1 MKKRSTI
8 YCILFLIITTCFNDK
23 SIYASDELSASMITA
38 SISEN
43 PDDEEIIQVLKT
55 KYKLEKSDAKITKE
69 VIESIEGKSKNDNKE
84 QDSFLG
90 IQYYDDDF
98 LKLLFR
104 FSFNLLAILIIVRM
118 IYYPIAKRKD
128 YLFTYIMISILVFF
142 ICFTLKKFELGL
154 GMALGLFAIFGII
167 RYRTDPIPIK
177 EMTYLFIVIGISVIN
192 ALSNKKM
199 SYAELLLTNSIIIFA
214 TYGMERLWLLRH
226 ESRKVIT
233 YEKIDMIIPENH
245 ELLKTDLEKRT
256 GLSISRFEIG
266 KINFLNDTVQIFI
279 YYYKD
284 DQVGDFKDEGISS
297 EN

>member
-1 MKKRSTI
+1 MKKRSTLYI
-8 YCILFLIITTCFNDK
+8 IILFLITISSNHNP
-23 SIYASDELSASMITA
+23 IYASDNLTASFTA
-38 SISEN
+38 SISED
-43 PDDEEIIQVLKT
+43 PDEDEIIQVLKN
-55 KYKLEKSDAKITKE
+55 KHKAEKSDAKITKDI
-69 VIESIEGKSKNDNKE
+69 IESLEKKEADDNDKN
-84 QDSFLG
+84 SFLG
-90 IQYYDDDF
+90 VQYYDDDF

-199 SYAELLLTNSIIIFA
+199 SYAELMLTNTIIIFA

-233 YEKIDMIIPENH
+233 YEKIDMIVPENH
-245 ELLKTDLEKRT
+245 EKLKADLELRT
-256 GLSISRFEIG
+256 GLAISRFEIG
-266 KINFLNDTVQIFI
+266 KINFLNDTVQVFI

-284 DQVGDFKDEGISS
+284 DQTGDFKDEGIS
-297 EN
+297 NDN

>member
-1 MKKRSTI
+1 MKNKRTL
-8 YCILFLIITTCFNDK
+8 YFLLLLLFVSPLEGKLVLATNGQDNLISN
-23 SIYASDELSASMITA
+23 
-38 SISEN
+38 SISEEA
-43 PDDEEIIQVLKT
+43 DIEELSQALKNT
-55 KYKLEKSDAKITKE
+55 SKSLKSDAKLIKQAGDVLDE
-69 VIESIEGKSKNDNKE
+69 KLENQSDDKN
-84 QDSFLG
+84 SFLG
-90 IQYYDDDF
+90 VQYYDNDF

-104 FSFNLLAILIIVRM
+104 SLFNLIAILIIVRM
-118 IYYPIAKRKD
+118 IYYPISKRKD

-199 SYAELLLTNSIIIFA
+199 SYAELILTNTIIIIA

-233 YEKIDMIIPENH
+233 YEKIGMIVPKNH
-245 ELLKTDLEKRT
+245 VKLKEDLEKRT
-256 GLSISRFEIG
+256 GLIINRFEIG
-266 KINFLNDTVQIFI
+266 KINFLNDTAQIFV

-284 DQVGDFKDEGISS
+284 DQSGDFKDEGISNES
-297 EN
+297 